1 MCLQCQTEIVNGVEA
16 LTGHGFCK
24 ECLDENVKTERSVY
38 KEAGCGS
45 CRAPIGDH
53 EPHPIFATFVEYSVE
68 ERADYAI
75 NGLDKFNETSPASSV
90 EKAGRKIGE
99 VEKILQLDATTS
111 VRTWLMTH
119 SNPRTDVPWKNS
131 EETSTGCTNTC
142 PACDA
147 LICGAGAYQG
157 R

>member
-1 MCLQCQTEIVNGVEA
+1 MVCLQCQTGIVDGGES

-24 ECLDENVKTERSVY
+24 ECLDENIKTARSVC

-53 EPHPIFATFVEYSVE
+53 EPWHPIFATFAEYSVE

-111 VRTWLMTH
+111 VRG
-119 SNPRTDVPWKNS
+119 S
-131 EETSTGCTNTC
+131 
-142 PACDA
+142 
-147 LICGAGAYQG
+147 
-157 R
+157 